1 MWVVCMYGLIL
12 INYYMHHKYV
22 AAEGDYAV
30 VSKSSLISKCGIT
43 NQTAINKTDMRFWP
57 RLM

>member
-1 MWVVCMYGLIL
+1 
-12 INYYMHHKYV
+12 MHHKYV
-22 AAEGDYAV
+22 AAEGDDAV